1 MRRIVSCVLM
11 MTLLLTG
18 CGKNGAESPEN
29 LAARIRGE
37 YLGLAGWKGNMDV
50 TVEYE
55 DRFFDFSL
63 AVSWEREGETVLT
76 ITAPELVAGIS
87 ARIVDGEGYLTYDG
101 ASLSTGPITGEGLT
115 PMEAVPILMEQVTT
129 GYMARCTLADGV
141 LTVLCRDPANAEGEG
156 MECTLR
162 FDAGTHDIL
171 EMEAAW
177 NGFTVLRASI
187 TDFTK
192 EMTES
197 DTGDHADLG

>member
-11 MTLLLTG
+11 MALLLTG
-18 CGKNGAESPEN
+18 CGKSGAESPEN

-37 YLGLAGWKGNMDV
+37 YLSLAGWKGNMDV

-63 AVSWEREGETVLT
+63 AVTWEREGETVLT
-76 ITAPELVAGIS
+76 ITAPELVAGIT

-115 PMEAVPILMEQVTT
+115 PMEAVPFLMEQVTT
-129 GYMARCTLADGV
+129 GYMARCALADGV

-156 MECTLR
+156 
-162 FDAGTHDIL
+162 I
-171 EMEAAW
+171 
-177 NGFTVLRASI
+177 
-187 TDFTK
+187 
-192 EMTES
+192 
-197 DTGDHADLG
+197 